1 MQPYPPLKNGAPLKK
16 KKPKPRY
23 GLIPAANHRKVRDF
37 IDFDYLDKPGMTPEN
52 LDWLNKFSTEYY
64 SANFNNN
71 ETDLHQTVIK
81 RRKLYN
87 SNNARDRDVYNKTV
101 LVSTNE
107 FRQDDDDEEETK

>member
-1 MQPYPPLKNGAPLKK
+1 MKK

-37 IDFDYLDKPGMTPEN
+37 IDFDYIEKLSPDEA
-52 LDWLNKFSTEYY
+52 DWLNKFSTEYY

-87 SNNARDRDVYNKTV
+87 SNNARDRDVYNKTI
-101 LVSTNE
+101 LVSASD
-107 FRQDDDDEEETK
+107 FKQDEEEDT